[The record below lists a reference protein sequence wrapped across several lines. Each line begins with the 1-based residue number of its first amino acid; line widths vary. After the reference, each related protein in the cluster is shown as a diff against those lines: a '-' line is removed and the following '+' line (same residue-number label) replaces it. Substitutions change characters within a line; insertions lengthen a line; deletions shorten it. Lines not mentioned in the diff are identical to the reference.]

1 MLHPSPAACRRS
13 MRMAGSGTNAHDL
26 SASLHHPRRRS
37 RNDSESRGAFRRGAE
52 DARLHGFWSLLAA
65 RVRFCCGKSEH
76 VRYCIDAARR
86 TQLTAEI
93 DSDLERTGVPFRVI
107 ELRRAQVDFQRSEC
121 RFSALDSKGEIRTL
135 LLRILGEVDGVAEY
149 ELELDELLTA
159 VG

>member
-1 MLHPSPAACRRS
+1 
-13 MRMAGSGTNAHDL
+13 MRVFVLSGFF
-26 SASLHHPRRRS
+26 
-37 RNDSESRGAFRRGAE
+37 G
-52 DARLHGFWSLLAA
+52 LLA
-65 RVRFCCGKSEH
+65 CGFAPASPSTFD
-76 VRYCIDAARR
+76 CIDAARR

-93 DSDLERTGVPFRVI
+93 NSDLERTGVPFRVI

>member
-1 MLHPSPAACRRS
+1 MRDCMVSGLFWLLACGS
-13 MRMAGSGTNAHDL
+13 AAGSPSTFD
-26 SASLHHPRRRS
+26 
-37 RNDSESRGAFRRGAE
+37 
-52 DARLHGFWSLLAA
+52 
-65 RVRFCCGKSEH
+65 
-76 VRYCIDAARR
+76 CIDAARR

-93 DSDLERTGVPFRVI
+93 NSDLERTGVPFRVI